1 MPFSHNYEESSMAK
15 IEEPKHVSQKHI
27 ARSQKEM
34 AQKKILIIGTIIVAA
49 LALSVILYGVLDQVV
64 FLNNK
69 AVVTVNNQKISLN
82 DFKEMAMY
90 SRYQMKEQYNY
101 NYYIFQVLGED
112 PSVAQSFASNMIQ
125 VINDLKPENAI
136 AFGQQIVTSLTDN
149 AILDQQAKVMGITVS
164 EDEINKKIEE
174 IFAYNVE
181 NAPTATPFPTL
192 IPTQPMS
199 KEQLALVTATPIP
212 TLEPTLAEQPATPT
226 AEATVAVEPTS
237 VGTPTEVST
246 PAPTPTAY
254 TLEGFKTEY
263 SKYMTT
269 LGEYKISEKFFRNL
283 VRLEIL
289 KTKVQA
295 EVTKDIT
302 PVQDHVWARHILVA
316 DKTVADVLY
325 QRLTAGKEDFA
336 TLAAEASIDTG
347 NNTTGGDLGWFPRNT
362 MVKEFETAVFDNLA
376 VGEISQPIE
385 TKFGYH
391 IIQKL
396 GEEKRSVSESQ
407 YTSILTTAYN
417 YWLTGIKDT
426 STIKTNDIWMQNVP
440 TDIVISQEEIPA
452 SIAQLMN

>member
-1 MPFSHNYEESSMAK
+1 MAK
-15 IEEPKHVSQKHI
+15 IEEPKHISQKHV

-34 AQKKILIIGTIIVAA
+34 AQKKKLIIGTIIIAA

-69 AVVTVNNQKISLN
+69 TVTSVNSQKISLN

-101 NYYIFQVLGED
+101 NSYIFQVLGED

-125 VINDLKPENAI
+125 IINDLKPENALT
-136 AFGQQIVTSLTDN
+136 FGQQIVDSLVDN
-149 AILDQQAKVMGITVS
+149 AILDQQAEEMGITVS

-192 IPTQPMS
+192 VPTQPMS

-212 TLEPTLAEQPATPT
+212 TLEPTLADQPATPT
-226 AEATVAVEPTS
+226 AEATLAAEPTAVS
-237 VGTPTEVST
+237 EPTEIAT
-246 PAPTPTAY
+246 PLPTPTAY

-263 SKYMTT
+263 SNYMTT
-269 LGEYKISEKFFRNL
+269 LGEYNISEKFFRNL

-302 PVQDHVWARHILVA
+302 PVQDQVWARHILVA

-325 QRLTAGKEDFA
+325 QQLTTGEDDFA
-336 TLAAEASIDTG
+336 ALAAEASIDTG

-362 MVKEFETAVFDNLA
+362 MVQEFETAVFDNLA
-376 VGEISQPIE
+376 IGEISEPVE
-385 TKFGYH
+385 TKFGFH

-396 GEEKRSVSESQ
+396 GEEQRSVSEAQ
-407 YTSILTTAYN
+407 YTSILTTAYS
-417 YWLTGIKDT
+417 YWLTGIKET
-426 STIKTNDIWMQNVP
+426 ATIKTNDIWQANVP
-440 TDIVISQEEIPA
+440 TEITISQEEIPA
-452 SIAQLMN
+452 SIMQLMY

>member
-1 MPFSHNYEESSMAK
+1 MAK
-15 IEEPKHVSQKHI
+15 IEETKHVSQKYV

-34 AQKKILIIGTIIVAA
+34 DQKKKLIIGTIIIAA

-69 AVVTVNNQKISLN
+69 TVTTVNSQKISLN

-101 NYYIFQVLGED
+101 NNYIFQILGED

-125 VINDLKPENAI
+125 IINDLNPKNALT
-136 AFGQQIVTSLTDN
+136 FGKQIVDVLVDN
-149 AILDQQAKVMGITVS
+149 AILDQQAKEMGITVS

-181 NAPTATPFPTL
+181 NAPTATPFPTM

-199 KEQLALVTATPIP
+199 KEQLALITVTPIP
-212 TLEPTLAEQPATPT
+212 TLKPTLAEQPATPT
-226 AEATVAVEPTS
+226 AEATLVVEPTAVS
-237 VGTPTEVST
+237 EPTEVST
-246 PAPTPTAY
+246 PLPTPTAY

-263 SKYMTT
+263 SNYMTT
-269 LGEYKISEKFFRNL
+269 LGEYNISEKFFRNL

-289 KTKVQA
+289 KSKVQA

-302 PVQDHVWARHILVA
+302 PVQDQVWARHILVA
-316 DKTVADVLY
+316 DKTVADILY
-325 QRLTAGKEDFA
+325 QRLTTGKEDFA
-336 TLAAEASIDTG
+336 ALAAEASIDTG

-362 MVKEFETAVFDNLA
+362 MVQEFETAVFNNLA

-385 TKFGYH
+385 TKFGFH

-396 GEEKRSVSESQ
+396 GEDQRSVSEKQ

-417 YWLTGIKDT
+417 YWLTGIKET
-426 STIKTNDIWMQNVP
+426 ATIKTNDIWQANVP
-440 TDIVISQEEIPA
+440 TEIIISQDEIPA
-452 SIAQLMN
+452 SILQLMY